1 MRKVIA
7 GDSSVCESE
16 RLDYSEKLVGV
27 SGRYGHHQIDVLR
40 KAGCAVKRERVAAD
54 EEEINFPREAQ
65 FDELSDVL
73 V

>member
-16 RLDYSEKLVGV
+16 RLDHSKKLVGV
-27 SGRYGHHQIDVLR
+27 FGRYEHHQMDVLR
-40 KAGCAVKRERVAAD
+40 KAGCAVKRERIAAD
-54 EEEINFPREAQ
+54 EEEIDVPREAQ
-65 FDELSDVL
+65 FDERSDVL